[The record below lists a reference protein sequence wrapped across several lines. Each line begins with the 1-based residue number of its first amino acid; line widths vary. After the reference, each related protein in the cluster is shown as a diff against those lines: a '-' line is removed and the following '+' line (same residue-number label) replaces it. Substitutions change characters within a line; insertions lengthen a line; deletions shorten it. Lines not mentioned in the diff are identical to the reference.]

1 MPAQH
6 SRCNVPHHGRR
17 LSTKP
22 TSNSHHPVA
31 SPLLATRNPRLH
43 IVRCGP
49 SWLGVFRKWAGLD
62 VASTLCSDALVTSGC
77 TGDEGAEP
85 MNGAD
90 HRRDFR
96 VTQKC
101 SIPTLWPSI
110 KFKPRPLRT
119 KWQRA
124 RPNR

>member
-1 MPAQH
+1 MPAL
-6 SRCNVPHHGRR
+6 RTICDVPQQSGR
-17 LSTKP
+17 LSTKS
-22 TSNSHHPVA
+22 TSNPLDPVA
-31 SPLLATRNPRLH
+31 SPHSRREDRTCIPFVVGPRGQACTD
-43 IVRCGP
+43 IGAR
-49 SWLGVFRKWAGLD
+49 LD
-62 VASTLCSDALVTSGC
+62 VATAHCSEALVTSGC

-90 HRRDFR
+90 YRRDFR
-96 VTQKC
+96 VTRGF